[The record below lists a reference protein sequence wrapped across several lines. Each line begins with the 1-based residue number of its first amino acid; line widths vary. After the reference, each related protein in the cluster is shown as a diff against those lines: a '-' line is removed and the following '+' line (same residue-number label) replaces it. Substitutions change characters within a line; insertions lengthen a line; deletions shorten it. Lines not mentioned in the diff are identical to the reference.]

1 MVREQKKKQIVD
13 KHNNNKI
20 IGRNTNPDEMV

>member
-1 MVREQKKKQIVD
+1 MVREQKKQIVD